1 MKKKLFILISI
12 LTISC
17 SNDETNTQTDK
28 TSINLITGINLRET
42 SDDSEL
48 QLQFGNPNILTNNKF
63 LIYPNPAGESVYIL
77 ANENVTDVWLVS
89 ANPEKIYQDVNFNN
103 ILNTNLYSEQSII
116 SHSNFSLN
124 KQFSKDFSMN
134 ISPLAKGYYKVFV
147 KMGGIIYWD
156 NLYKYENEGDNEEQ
170 FNIINSF
177 WAK

>member
-12 LTISC
+12 LAISC
-17 SNDETNTQTDK
+17 NNDKTDTQTDK

-63 LIYPNPAGESVYIL
+63 LIYPNPVNESVNIL
-77 ANENVTDVWLVS
+77 AQENVTDVWLVS

-116 SHSNFSLN
+116 SHSIFSSNKQSSKNFSI
-124 KQFSKDFSMN
+124 N
-134 ISPLAKGYYKVFV
+134 ISSLAKGYYKVFI
-147 KMGGIIYWD
+147 KIGGIIYWD
-156 NLYKYENEGDNEEQ
+156 NLYKYENGGDNEEQ
-170 FNIINSF
+170 FNTIKNF
-177 WAK
+177 WTK